1 MEEVNTALKFIIIPT
16 ETIKGIS
23 ISFVE
28 ETIALGGVAIGIIN
42 AQLAVKTIGNDI
54 KMI

>member
-28 ETIALGGVAIGIIN
+28 KTIALGGVANWHHKCAAGS
-42 AQLAVKTIGNDI
+42 
-54 KMI
+54 